1 MISVSALLTHNRRQV
16 APASL
21 EDLLRKHDA
30 VLDAAV
36 IGVPDERA
44 GELPRAY
51 VVTRDRDVTAQQLA
65 EFVDS
70 RVNALSRLRGGVRIV
85 EAIPK
90 SATGKIL
97 RRELRQT
104 AEREIAEAQSADPA
118 DRG

>member
-1 MISVSALLTHNRRQV
+1 M

-51 VVTRDRDVTAQQLA
+51 VVTGNSDVTAQELA

-70 RVNALSRLRGGVRIV
+70 RVNAVSRLRGGVRIV

-97 RRELRQT
+97 RRELRQR
-104 AEREIAEAQSADPA
+104 AEREIAEAQSTGPA

>member
-1 MISVSALLTHNRRQV
+1 MCRPQV

-21 EDLLRKHDA
+21 EDLLRKHDG

-36 IGVPDERA
+36 IGVPDEEA

-51 VVTRDRDVTAQQLA
+51 VVTRNTDITAQELA
-65 EFVDS
+65 DFVNS
-70 RVNALSRLRGGVRIV
+70 HVNPISKLRGGVRIV

-97 RRELRQT
+97 RRVLREM
-104 AEREIAEAQSADPA
+104 AEREIAEAQSADP
-118 DRG
+118 GK